1 VTVLEIAHVL
11 GWSSAVVLLMAAA
24 AWVKLLRGPA
34 IQRLDRR
41 LALDPN
47 AELASKLLVVA
58 LGLGG
63 MAALLAIAGWFAR

>member
-1 VTVLEIAHVL
+1 MTVLETAHVL

-41 LALDPN
+41 LALNPDVEP
-47 AELASKLLVVA
+47 ASKLLVVA

-63 MAALLAIAGWFAR
+63 MAAVLAIAAWFAR